1 MGWRN
6 RCLTGGILCGLIIAA
21 NSADVRAA
29 SYNEAVSGDL
39 SNSQAAPTPLALTVG
54 ANSIIGT
61 VNGGTGD
68 SQDWI
73 ELTVPAGAQMASYVN
88 AAYSSSDLQGF
99 TGFQAGPSFVG
110 SPFSATSYAG
120 FAHFGSN
127 ATGNGAGAAANTVGQ
142 NLLPAPYM
150 ADPSVVAQGA
160 TGFTPPLGPGN
171 YTFLIQQLG
180 GATSYEFDMNVT
192 AVPEPGSL
200 CLMTVGG
207 LLLVAPV
214 ARKLRRQG

>member
-6 RCLTGGILCGLIIAA
+6 PGLIGGVVLGLLVAA
-21 NSADVRAA
+21 NSAGVRAA
-29 SYNEAVSGDL
+29 SYNESVSGDI
-39 SNSQAAPTPLALTVG
+39 SNNQAAPTPLALTVG
-54 ANSIIGT
+54 LNSIIGT
-61 VNGGTGD
+61 VNGSAGD
-68 SQDWI
+68 SQDFI
-73 ELTVPAGAQMASYVN
+73 ELTVPAGAVMTSYVN

-99 TGFQAGPSFVG
+99 TGFQAGSSFVG
-110 SPFSATSYAG
+110 SPFLATSYAG

-160 TGFTPPLGPGN
+160 TGFSPPLGPGN

-180 GATSYEFDMNVT
+180 AATSYEFDVT
-192 AVPEPGSL
+192 VVPEPGSL

-214 ARKLRRQG
+214 VRKIRRQG